1 MIKILDSYVLKKFI
15 ATLILSLL
23 TMVLIYI
30 IIDLFDNLNKFI
42 DARMPLIGYI
52 MYYTLKIPEIISQ
65 IFPIVVFMSLL
76 FTLGNLTKYNEITA
90 MLSSGISLMR
100 ISAPL
105 IILGILLSFGH
116 FYFTETVVPYA
127 SRKHYEAKDYYLDK
141 GNKLHRKMNEFVY
154 QEKNSI
160 VYISSFDSKTE
171 VASGVSIQSIK
182 EGTIDYRLDADK
194 MVYQKGAWKLI
205 NLTKRIFIAD
215 STAYEKLDSLS
226 VAMDFEPKDIAEI
239 ELKPI
244 EMGYFELDEYIQKKK
259 ELGADMTKW
268 EVEKTSKMS
277 YSVITLILILIAI
290 PLSTGRARSAA
301 SVNFGISVGI
311 AFVYYL
317 LIIMFKNWGA
327 VGQLNAVMSAWAPNV
342 IFGIM
347 GLILIRRAR

>member
-1 MIKILDSYVLKKFI
+1 MIKILDIYVLKKFI
-15 ATLILSLL
+15 STLFMALL
-23 TMVLIYI
+23 AMVTVYI
-30 IIDLFDNLNKFI
+30 VIDLFDNLNKFI
-42 DARMPLIGYI
+42 DANMPLIGYF

-90 MLSSGISLMR
+90 MMSSGISLLR

-105 IILGILLSFGH
+105 IILGILLSLGH
-116 FYFTETVVPYA
+116 FWFTESAVPYF
-127 SRKHYEAKDYYLDK
+127 SRKHYEAKDYYLNTGSK
-141 GNKLHRKMNEFVY
+141 FHRKMNEFVY

-171 VASGVSIQSIK
+171 IATGVSIQNIK
-182 EGTIDYRLDADK
+182 NETIDSRLDADR
-194 MVYQKGAWKLI
+194 MVYHDGKWKLL
-205 NLTKRIFIAD
+205 NLTRRKFIAD
-215 STAYEKLDSLS
+215 STAYEKLDSLII
-226 VAMDFEPKDIAEI
+226 ALDFEPKDIAEI

-244 EMGYFELDEYIQKKK
+244 EMGFVELGEYITKKK

-268 EVEKTSKMS
+268 EVERASKMS

-290 PLSTGRARSAA
+290 PLSTGRARSAV

-311 AFVYYL
+311 AFLYYL

-327 VGQLNAVMSAWAPNV
+327 VGQLNVIVSAWAPNI

-347 GLILIRRAR
+347 GLFLIRRAK

>member
-15 ATLILSLL
+15 ATLIMSLL
-23 TMVLIYI
+23 TMIFVYI

-42 DARMPLIGYI
+42 DANMPLIGYI

-90 MLSSGISLMR
+90 MMSSGISLMR

-105 IILGILLSFGH
+105 IIMGVILSIGH
-116 FYFTETVVPYA
+116 FYFTESVVPYA

-141 GNKLHRKMNEFVY
+141 GAKFHRKMNEFVY

-160 VYISSFDSKTE
+160 VYISSFDSRTE
-171 VASGVSIQSIK
+171 IASGVSIQDIK
-182 EGTIDYRLDADK
+182 EGTIDFRLDAER
-194 MVYQKGAWKLI
+194 MVYKNGKWKLL
-205 NLTKRIFIAD
+205 NLTRRKFTAD

-226 VAMDFEPKDIAEI
+226 IALDFEPKDIAEI

-244 EMGYFELDEYIQKKK
+244 EMGYFELGEYIEKKK

-268 EVEKTSKMS
+268 EVERTSKMS

-311 AFVYYL
+311 AFLYYL

-327 VGQLNAVMSAWAPNV
+327 VGQLNVIVSSWAPNV
-342 IFGIM
+342 IFGII
-347 GLILIRRAR
+347 GLFLIGKAK